1 MFVDS
6 LATLEGNTEAKM
18 IGKFFTNGR
27 VSLWLAA
34 VLSVNGVLLASIVID
49 GHSNRNDMKMIKTKE
64 PLLIEGPNGDDN
76 FYVLPLG
83 TTLYHDKSFP
93 EGHDRY
99 VVYLNH
105 KGAIAHEEVP
115 MKPEY
120 GGSFIDPLWLAN
132 VDADTLK
139 EIFKR
144 FPLSKK
150 DIAAAIKA
158 NELTKDDLADIIR
171 SMPD

>member
-1 MFVDS
+1 M
-6 LATLEGNTEAKM
+6 TKRT
-18 IGKFFTNGR
+18 FTNKK
-27 VSLWLAA
+27 VFSWLAVLVIINAAGLAFA
-34 VLSVNGVLLASIVID
+34 VFNNVLRVQ
-49 GHSNRNDMKMIKTKE
+49 DMKMIKTKE
-64 PLLIEGPNGDDN
+64 PLLIEGPNGDEN
-76 FYVLPLG
+76 YYVLPLG

-120 GGSFIDPLWLAN
+120 GGSFIDPLWMSN

-150 DIAAAIKA
+150 EVAAAIKA
-158 NELTKDDLADIIR
+158 NGITKDDLADIIR

>member
-1 MFVDS
+1 MTRGMF
-6 LATLEGNTEAKM
+6 ANRR
-18 IGKFFTNGR
+18 IGY
-27 VSLWLAA
+27 WL
-34 VLSVNGVLLASIVID
+34 LGVLFVNAIFLAFLIFGNGSKERELERV
-49 GHSNRNDMKMIKTKE
+49 KTTE
-64 PLLIEGPNGDDN
+64 PLLIEGQSGDDN
-76 FYVLPLG
+76 YYVLPIG

-105 KGAIAHEEVP
+105 KGSIAHEEVP

-120 GGSFIDPLWLAN
+120 GGSFIDPLWLQN
-132 VDADTLK
+132 IDADTLK
-139 EIFKR
+139 DIFKR

-150 DIAAAIKA
+150 DISAALKT
-158 NELTKDDLADIIR
+158 NEITKDDLADIIR

>member
-1 MFVDS
+1 MRMTKRMF
-6 LATLEGNTEAKM
+6 AG
-18 IGKFFTNGR
+18 GR
-27 VSLWLAA
+27 VGLWLVVALFANA
-34 VLSVNGVLLASIVID
+34 VFLAFLIFGNSTKGRD
-49 GHSNRNDMKMIKTKE
+49 LEMIKTKE
-64 PLLIEGPNGDDN
+64 PLLIEGQGGDDN
-76 FYVLPLG
+76 YYVLPMG

-132 VDADTLK
+132 IDADTLK
-139 EIFKR
+139 DIFKR

-150 DIAAAIKA
+150 DISAALKA
-158 NELTKDDLADIIR
+158 NEITKDDLADIIR
-171 SMPD
+171 AMPD

>member
-1 MFVDS
+1 MRKTKGMF
-6 LATLEGNTEAKM
+6 A
-18 IGKFFTNGR
+18 GR
-27 VSLWLAA
+27 QVGLWLVAA
-34 VLSVNGVLLASIVID
+34 LLVNAVFLAFLIFGSGAKGRD
-49 GHSNRNDMKMIKTKE
+49 LEMIKTKE
-64 PLLIEGPNGDDN
+64 PLLIEGQGGDDN
-76 FYVLPLG
+76 YYVLPMG

-132 VDADTLK
+132 IDADTLK
-139 EIFKR
+139 DIFKR

-150 DIAAAIKA
+150 DISAALKA
-158 NELTKDDLADIIR
+158 NEITKDDLADIIR
-171 SMPD
+171 AMPD

>member
-1 MFVDS
+1 M
-6 LATLEGNTEAKM
+6 TKRT
-18 IGKFFTNGR
+18 FTNKQIFF
-27 VSLWLAA
+27 WLAVLVVVNAA
-34 VLSVNGVLLASIVID
+34 VLALAVFNNVSRVQ
-49 GHSNRNDMKMIKTKE
+49 DMKMIKTKE
-64 PLLIEGPNGDDN
+64 PLIIEGPNGDEN
-76 FYVLPLG
+76 YYVLPLG

-120 GGSFIDPLWLAN
+120 GGSFIDPLWMSN
-132 VDADTLK
+132 IDADTLK
-139 EIFKR
+139 EIFNR

-150 DIAAAIKA
+150 DVAAVIKA
-158 NELTKDDLADIIR
+158 NGITKDDMADIIR

>member
-1 MFVDS
+1 MTGRTVGS
-6 LATLEGNTEAKM
+6 WVVALLLVNA
-18 IGKFFTNGR
+18 IFFGFFIFSDITNGR
-27 VSLWLAA
+27 
-34 VLSVNGVLLASIVID
+34 
-49 GHSNRNDMKMIKTKE
+49 DMKMIKTKE
-64 PLLIEGPNGDDN
+64 PLLIEGPNGDEN
-76 FYVLPLG
+76 YYVLPLG
-83 TTLYHDKSFP
+83 TTLYHDKSSP

-105 KGAIAHEEVP
+105 KGALAHEEVP

-120 GGSFIDPLWLAN
+120 GGSFIDPLWLSN
-132 VDADTLK
+132 VDEDTLK

-158 NELTKDDLADIIR
+158 NEITKDDLADIIR